1 MVEIIVSG
9 HNQFADGL
17 VSAMTLIA
25 GTQEQVHS
33 VNFLEEYSTDDLKQH
48 MEDEMKNMGSRI
60 LILTDLQ
67 GGSPYN
73 VSVVIKSE
81 HSDKE
86 IEVLSGTNLAL
97 LLACVFA
104 GETDAPLAEVAE
116 DAVAQAKDGM
126 GYFKLARKEALA
138 EDEED
143 GI

>member
-9 HNQFADGL
+9 HNRFAEGL
-17 VSAMTLIA
+17 ISAMNLIA
-25 GTQEQVHS
+25 GAQDQVHC

-48 MEDEMKNMGSRI
+48 IEDEMKNMGSRI

-73 VSVVIKSE
+73 VSVMVKSE
-81 HSDKE
+81 HADKE
-86 IEVLSGTNLAL
+86 IEVISGTNLAL

-104 GETDAPLAEVAE
+104 GETDAPLTEVVE
-116 DAVAQAKDGM
+116 DAIEQAKDGM
-126 GYFKLARKEALA
+126 GYFKLARKEVV
-138 EDEED
+138 EDDD